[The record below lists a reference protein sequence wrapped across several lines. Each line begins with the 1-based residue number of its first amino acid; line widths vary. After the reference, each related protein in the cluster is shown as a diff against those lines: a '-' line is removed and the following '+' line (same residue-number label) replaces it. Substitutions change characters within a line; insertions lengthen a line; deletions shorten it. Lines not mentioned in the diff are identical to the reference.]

1 MCFKASNR
9 PQSAYTILNLREE
22 KKKQNPNNFMKSSCK
37 KENQIKKTE
46 IRDAAVAVKLQCK
59 ILPGDTVFLIC

>member
-1 MCFKASNR
+1 
-9 PQSAYTILNLREE
+9 
-22 KKKQNPNNFMKSSCK
+22 MKSSCK
-37 KENQIKKTE
+37 KEIQIKKTE

>member
-1 MCFKASNR
+1 
-9 PQSAYTILNLREE
+9 
-22 KKKQNPNNFMKSSCK
+22 MKSSCK

-46 IRDAAVAVKLQCK
+46 IRDAAVKLQCK